1 MKCRSTEVQTWG
13 THRTDRAQTKK
24 VGGHWVPQLRSLP
37 AILARGL
44 RIRPAHS
51 RVPPT
56 LMRCRCEAHTT
67 QTAHRHWWRAA
78 GSTTP
83 QLPECAEDG
92 YPGKGPPCARPAHSP
107 VPPTL
112 TRPVGKSVAGLLNS
126 SRSWAACP
134 TV

>member
-51 RVPPT
+51 
-56 LMRCRCEAHTT
+56 
-67 QTAHRHWWRAA
+67 
-78 GSTTP
+78 
-83 QLPECAEDG
+83 
-92 YPGKGPPCARPAHSP
+92 P

-112 TRPVGKSVAGLLNS
+112 NWLVDKSMVAVPNTVRG
-126 SRSWAACP
+126 RGGRDRQKYDEAVQTFRQRRAAGHRIPAGRCS
-134 TV
+134 TGRQISESTGVL

>member
-51 RVPPT
+51 PFPPT
-56 LMRCRCEAHTT
+56 LNWLVDKSPTLSGGGGGGIGKSTMRCRRGAHTT
-67 QTAHRHWWRAA
+67 QTKAGSGFHNSAAA
-78 GSTTP
+78 GMC
-83 QLPECAEDG
+83 Q
-92 YPGKGPPCARPAHSP
+92 R
-107 VPPTL
+107 
-112 TRPVGKSVAGLLNS
+112 R
-126 SRSWAACP
+126 RS
-134 TV
+134 

>member
-51 RVPPT
+51 PFPPT
-56 LMRCRCEAHTT
+56 LNWLVDKSMVAVPNTVRGRGGRDRQKYDEAV
-67 QTAHRHWWRAA
+67 QTFRQRRAA
-78 GSTTP
+78 GHRIPAGRCSTGRQISESTGV
-83 QLPECAEDG
+83 L
-92 YPGKGPPCARPAHSP
+92 
-107 VPPTL
+107 
-112 TRPVGKSVAGLLNS
+112 
-126 SRSWAACP
+126 
-134 TV
+134 